1 MANAFSEEARKR
13 TSRKELWSSPIGLPS
28 SRDWRP
34 PLQRIQLALRHHRT
48 RPAQWPAAT
57 MGAMSDIE
65 SRGEV
70 PDLEQL
76 EKEVEFTAYQAS
88 GPGGQHRNRTF
99 SAIRAK
105 HLPTGIVVTA
115 TDSRSQL
122 RNRKIALERLRERLV
137 EHFHED
143 PPRVPTRKRKAV
155 REREKRER
163 QRLVDKKKQRQKPDD
178 V

>member
-1 MANAFSEEARKR
+1 MPDDETA
-13 TSRKELWSSPIGLPS
+13 PQI
-28 SRDWRP
+28 
-34 PLQRIQLALRHHRT
+34 
-48 RPAQWPAAT
+48 
-57 MGAMSDIE
+57 
-65 SRGEV
+65 

-115 TDSRSQL
+115 SDSRSQL
-122 RNRKIALERLRERLV
+122 RNRRIAMERLRDRLL

-143 PPRVPTRKRKAV
+143 PPRVPTRKTRGV
-155 REREKRER
+155 REREKR
-163 QRLVDKKKQRQKPDD
+163 QRLRESEKKKSRRKPEE
-178 V
+178 

>member
-1 MANAFSEEARKR
+1 MTSMPDEEAQ
-13 TSRKELWSSPIGLPS
+13 
-28 SRDWRP
+28 P
-34 PLQRIQLALRHHRT
+34 P
-48 RPAQWPAAT
+48 
-57 MGAMSDIE
+57 
-65 SRGEV
+65 V

-105 HLPTGIVVTA
+105 HIPTGIVVTA

-122 RNRKIALERLRERLV
+122 RNRRIALERLRERLI

-143 PPRVPTRKRKAV
+143 PPRVPTHKRKAV
-155 REREKRER
+155 RAREKRER
-163 QRLVDKKKQRQKPDD
+163 QIRSDKKKLRQKPEDQ
-178 V
+178 

>member
-1 MANAFSEEARKR
+1 MCDEE
-13 TSRKELWSSPIGLPS
+13 
-28 SRDWRP
+28 
-34 PLQRIQLALRHHRT
+34 T
-48 RPAQWPAAT
+48 R
-57 MGAMSDIE
+57 SK
-65 SRGEV
+65 V

-105 HLPTGIVVTA
+105 HLPTGVVVTA

-122 RNRKIALERLRERLV
+122 RNRKIALERLRQRLI

-143 PPRVPTRKRKAV
+143 PPRVPSKKPRSV
-155 REREKRER
+155 REREKVKQ
-163 QRLVDKKKQRQKPDD
+163 QRDSEKKKLRQKPEDL
-178 V
+178 

>member
-1 MANAFSEEARKR
+1 MGDEES
-13 TSRKELWSSPIGLPS
+13 TSQI
-28 SRDWRP
+28 
-34 PLQRIQLALRHHRT
+34 
-48 RPAQWPAAT
+48 
-57 MGAMSDIE
+57 
-65 SRGEV
+65 

-122 RNRKIALERLRERLV
+122 RNRKIALERLRERLG

-143 PPRVPTRKRKAV
+143 PPRRPTRKGKSV

-163 QRLVDKKKQRQKPDD
+163 QRESEKKKLRRKPE

>member
-1 MANAFSEEARKR
+1 MTTSQIREGSTDRIDGMSEDE
-13 TSRKELWSSPIGLPS
+13 S
-28 SRDWRP
+28 
-34 PLQRIQLALRHHRT
+34 
-48 RPAQWPAAT
+48 
-57 MGAMSDIE
+57 E
-65 SRGEV
+65 SRV

-76 EKEVEFTAYQAS
+76 EKEVEITAYQAS

-115 TDSRSQL
+115 ADSRSQL

-143 PPRVPTRKRKAV
+143 PPRRTTRKGRAV
-155 REREKRER
+155 REREKLER
-163 QRLVDKKKQRQKPDD
+163 QRESEKKKLRRKPEI
-178 V
+178 